1 MAAVL
6 QPGLDVWDLRRVSGI
21 DLEPL
26 LQEEIAYWRNELDW
40 DFERS
45 AALVRKYA
53 DMRALHGAA
62 LVTNTAVVGYS
73 YSVLEEQKGVIGDLY
88 LRQPYRTVEN
98 EYRLLAHVLEELA
111 GTPFVRRVESQLIL
125 FGSRERKLPR
135 PAQMQF
141 FEREFLQIDLADLHH
156 LPPARVA
163 GIALEPWTASRQDE
177 AAHLIAGAYAGHVD
191 ALINDQYRSVEG
203 ARRFLFNIVQ
213 YPGCGNFLPEA
224 SLSALDK
231 ESSRMC
237 GICLTSVVG
246 PEVGH
251 ITQICLAREARG
263 RGLGYEMMRQSLL
276 LMRLNGCRHAT
287 LTVTG
292 ANHDAI
298 ELYRR
303 MNFHQLRSFPAF
315 CLGRVLNYIISSKKF
330 GVTSS

>member
-6 QPGLDVWDLRRVSGI
+6 QHGLDVWDLRRVSGA

-26 LQEEIAYWRNELDW
+26 LHEEATYWRDELDW

-62 LVTNTAVVGYS
+62 LVTNNAVIGYG

-88 LRQPYRTVEN
+88 IRKPYRTAEN

-111 GTPFVRRVESQLIL
+111 GTPYVRRVESQLIL
-125 FGSRERKLPR
+125 FGNRERKLPR
-135 PAQMQF
+135 PAQVQKF
-141 FEREFLQIDLADLHH
+141 DREFLKLTLEDLDR
-156 LPPARVA
+156 LPAVRLP
-163 GIALEPWTASRQDE
+163 GIALEPWASHRQDE
-177 AAHLIAGAYAGHVD
+177 AAHLIASAYAAHID

-224 SLSALDK
+224 SLAAFDK
-231 ESSRMC
+231 DTGRMM
-237 GICLTSVVG
+237 GICLASTVG

-251 ITQICLAREARG
+251 ITQICLARDARA

-276 LMRLNGCRHAT
+276 LMRLHGCRAAT

-292 ANHDAI
+292 TNREAI

-303 MNFHQLRSFPAF
+303 MGFYSLRSFPDF
-315 CLGRVLNYIISSKKF
+315 VWEGF
-330 GVTSS
+330 